1 MIVPA
6 MAEILVGTSN
16 WADHERFYPAALEKG
31 ARQREKLTYYA
42 RFFPIVEV
50 DTTFYG
56 IPRLSTVEGWLQRTP
71 PGFRFNV
78 KAYRS
83 LTGRDPLVTA
93 ITSVGYPTAA
103 HRPTNSTLDCTRFA
117 QVFGFRATPWPDEVE
132 AVTRA
137 LIEGRIAT
145 HVA

>member
-1 MIVPA
+1 
-6 MAEILVGTSN
+6 MAEILVGTAN
-16 WADHERFYPAALEKG
+16 WADHERFYPPALEKG

-83 LTGRDPLVTA
+83 LTGHEREGGRPR
-93 ITSVGYPTAA
+93 AA
-103 HRPTNSTLDCTRFA
+103 AANSSRVVPVSPSASASSRAVSRRAVWLTPRSRSLTVRTLTPA
-117 QVFGFRATPWPDEVE
+117 PRASSS
-132 AVTRA
+132 
-137 LIEGRIAT
+137 
-145 HVA
+145 